1 MCGIVG
7 VTGVKGASGV
17 VYKRLSLLEY
27 RGYDSAGIA
36 SLDNGKISF
45 CKRRGRV
52 FSLAGDLKNLH
63 GDTAIGHTRWAT
75 HGKPSDENAH
85 PHTAGKFSVVHNGI
99 IENYSALKEK
109 FFSGVKFFSET
120 DTEIVARLL
129 DYFYDG
135 DILNTLKKTL
145 PLLQGS
151 YALVVICADFDGII
165 VARHKNPV
173 IVGYGKNCAYTAS
186 DLSALAGLCTEISVL
201 EDGDTAFLT
210 KYGIEFYN
218 SEFERTERS
227 KRENP
232 AQSAELELNGC
243 PHYMLKEIR
252 EVPSS
257 IIKTAD
263 AYICTRDKIKR
274 YLTGADR
281 IIITGCGTAYNSG
294 LIGKRYIESFARIPV
309 EVETAGEFRYK
320 QPIVTKNTVVIAI
333 SQSGETA
340 DTVEAARLVKS
351 LGAKVIAVT
360 NSPYS
365 ELTRIAD
372 AVVPVEAGQE
382 ICVAATK
389 SYTGQLSALYLLALT
404 LADKDEKEGAEALK
418 AAADIIARTI
428 EHTDIGTLAEA
439 CARSSGV
446 YFIGRDLDFAVA
458 TEGSLKLKEISYV
471 PSEGYP
477 AGELKH
483 GTLALIDI
491 KTVSVCI
498 ICDGELAKKSEN
510 AVEQIISRKGKV
522 AVITNVPETVNRLK
536 GKAEIIEI
544 EDCGKF
550 LSPLLSA
557 VIVQLLAYKTALLLD
572 RDPDK
577 PRNLAK
583 SVTVE

>member
-135 DILNTLKKTL
+135 YI
-145 PLLQGS
+145 
-151 YALVVICADFDGII
+151 
-165 VARHKNPV
+165 HKNPV

-210 KYGIEFYN
+210 KHGIEFYN

-232 AQSAELELNGC
+232 AQSAELNGC

-372 AVVPVEAGQE
+372 AAVPVEAGQE

-498 ICDGELAKKSEN
+498 ICDKELAKKSEN